1 MQMKKVIAAVCSVI
15 GITVPATSQA
25 HFIDSVDENTP
36 VILRH
41 ASELQNNNIV
51 IDSGFDEPE
60 SGFLYHTSHYS
71 HYSHTSHR
79 SHYSHYSSSYY

>member
-41 ASELQNNNIV
+41 ASELQNNNIFQQFC
-51 IDSGFDEPE
+51 ISIYFTYTICTCYAINL
-60 SGFLYHTSHYS
+60 SQI
-71 HYSHTSHR
+71 
-79 SHYSHYSSSYY
+79 